1 MKLNFKKMKLNQVV
15 LIIAIIT
22 VIAWMVMRSKG
33 RVEYNM
39 GDKDMTQEELDAVL
53 KFIKSN

>member
-1 MKLNFKKMKLNQVV
+1 MKLNQVV

>member
-22 VIAWMVMRSKG
+22 VIAWMVMRSRG
-33 RVEYNM
+33 RVEYNT
-39 GDKDMTQEELDAVL
+39 GDKEMTQEELDVVMKL
-53 KFIKSN
+53 IKSN